1 MYRYLLTAA
10 YKKQIMEEVKI
21 IQHNVLH
28 WTRERAIELSNY
40 YRTMNADIVL
50 LNSTST
56 FDTERIHIYNYSV
69 IQRNASTERNA
80 GVAIAIKSN
89 IKYRPIDD
97 FVDDILG
104 IEIDTTKGP
113 ISVLTCYCPLQ
124 RGYIPTGELENKLQ
138 LPRPVYVIGDMNVN
152 MPFMGYRQYNNNG
165 RILKRLIETNKI

>member
-1 MYRYLLTAA
+1 
-10 YKKQIMEEVKI
+10 MEELKI

-50 LNSTST
+50 LNSIST

-97 FVDDILG
+97 FADDILG
-104 IEIDTTKGP
+104 IEIDTT
-113 ISVLTCYCPLQ
+113 
-124 RGYIPTGELENKLQ
+124 RDQ
-138 LPRPVYVIGDMNVN
+138 LVY
-152 MPFMGYRQYNNNG
+152 
-165 RILKRLIETNKI
+165 